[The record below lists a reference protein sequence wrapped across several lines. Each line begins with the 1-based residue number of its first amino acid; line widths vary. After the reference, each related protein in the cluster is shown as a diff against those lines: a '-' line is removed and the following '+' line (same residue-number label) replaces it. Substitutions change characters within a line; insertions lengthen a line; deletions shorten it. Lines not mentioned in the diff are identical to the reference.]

1 MSQRRSRLFTDE
13 GKQAHALAPWRSRGF
28 GVAASLVLALVA
40 PLAAGQSAVR
50 PETADAPVGIDGAR
64 EADPVA
70 APLPSFAELEA
81 AGAIIGEIRVVTN
94 NIFDTSDPRENR
106 ALFRGAN
113 ALHIKTRPSTVRRAL
128 LFEPGQRVSAPIIA
142 ETERLLRAE
151 RYLYDVRIRPVAVRD
166 GVVDIEIETRDTWT
180 LYPTVSISRSG
191 GENRSELGIT
201 ELNLLGTGSKLS
213 LGSFKDVDRDG
224 KRLEFSNENAFG
236 RRVAFD
242 LTLSDNS
249 DGSKQWLSLRRPF
262 YALDT
267 RWAAGASYADDDR
280 IEPVYNAG
288 DTIAEYRLRRRLGE
302 VFGGLSRGRVAGW
315 VQRYSLGVSLQEER
329 FALEPGRVPPA
340 ELPDDEKLI
349 GPFVRYE
356 LIEDRYVQLQNR
368 NFMGRP
374 EYFAYGLNARLQL
387 GWADTSLGSTYDAL
401 LYLIS
406 VTRGFEPAP
415 EHALFA
421 TAAVQGQYADGEVR
435 RQQAGARAQYFLSHH
450 RRWLF
455 YAALAADVLT
465 NPDATDFL
473 YLGGDNGL
481 RGYPQRY
488 QSGTQRVLLT
498 LEERL
503 YTAVFPWR
511 LFRIGAAAYVNVG
524 RAWGGTNSNMDNP
537 GWLANVGF
545 GLRLFSVRTAD
556 SNVVHMD
563 FAFPLSPGDDVR
575 SVQFLL
581 SGKSRF

>member
-1 MSQRRSRLFTDE
+1 MASGRVHGCPDPAGRARS
-13 GKQAHALAPWRSRGF
+13 
-28 GVAASLVLALVA
+28 GVAAALLALA
-40 PLAAGQSAVR
+40 M
-50 PETADAPVGIDGAR
+50 APVGASQSATGSASTEPSAGVDASSGAT
-64 EADPVA
+64 VA
-70 APLPSFAELEA
+70 AVALPSFAELEA
-81 AGAIIGEIRVVTN
+81 AGATIGGIRVVTN

-106 ALFRGAN
+106 ALYRGAN

-128 LFEPGQRVSAPIIA
+128 LFEPGQPVSASIIA
-142 ETERLLRAE
+142 ETERLLRGE

-166 GVVDIEIETRDTWT
+166 GVVDIEVETRDTWT

-191 GENRSELGIT
+191 GENRSEIGIT
-201 ELNLLGTGSKLS
+201 ELNLFGTGSKLG

-242 LTLSDNS
+242 LALSDNS
-249 DGSKQWLSLRRPF
+249 DGSTQAVSLRRPF

-288 DTIAEYRLRRRLGE
+288 ETVAEYRLRRRLGE

-315 VQRYSLGVSLQEER
+315 VQRYSLGVNLQER
-329 FALEPGRVPPA
+329 RYALEPGRVPPA
-340 ELPDDEKLI
+340 ELPDDETLI

-356 LIEDRYVQLQNR
+356 LVEDRYVQLQNR

-374 EYFAYGLNARLQL
+374 EYFAYGLNAQVQL
-387 GWADTSLGSTYDAL
+387 GWADTSFGSTYDAL
-401 LYLIS
+401 LYQLT

-415 EHALFA
+415 EQTLFA
-421 TAAVQGQYADGEVR
+421 SAAVRGQFTDGEVR
-435 RQQAGARAQYFLSHH
+435 RQQAGARAQYFVPHH
-450 RRWLF
+450 KRWLF
-455 YAALAADVLT
+455 YAALSGDVLT

-503 YTAVFPWR
+503 YTAAFPWR
-511 LFRIGAAAYVNVG
+511 LFRIGAAAYVDVG
-524 RAWGGTNSNMDNP
+524 RAWGGTNVNTENP
-537 GWLANVGF
+537 GWLANVGL

-556 SNVVHMD
+556 SNVVHID
-563 FAFPLSPGDDVR
+563 VAFPLNPGDDVR
-575 SVQFLL
+575 GAQFLL

>member
-1 MSQRRSRLFTDE
+1 VVVNEGKRARWLATWPRRS
-13 GKQAHALAPWRSRGF
+13 GVRGI
-28 GVAASLVLALVA
+28 AAAVVLAAAA
-40 PLAAGQSAVR
+40 PLAAGQSATG
-50 PETADAPVGIDGAR
+50 PAAAQSPSGTNGAR
-64 EADPVA
+64 EGAPA
-70 APLPSFAELEA
+70 AVPLPSFAELEA
-81 AGAIIGEIRVVTN
+81 AGATIGEIRVVTN

-106 ALFRGAN
+106 ALYRGAN
-113 ALHIKTRPSTVRRAL
+113 ALHIKTRPNTVRRAL
-128 LFEPGQRVSAPIIA
+128 LFEPGQRVSASIIA
-142 ETERLLRAE
+142 ETERVLRGE

-166 GVVDIEIETRDTWT
+166 GVVDIEVQTSDTWT
-180 LYPTVSISRSG
+180 LYPTLSISRSG
-191 GENRSELGIT
+191 GENKSAIGIT

-224 KRLEFSNENAFG
+224 KRMEFSNDNVFG
-236 RRVAFD
+236 RWVALD
-242 LTLSDNS
+242 LGLSDNS
-249 DGSKQWLSLRRPF
+249 DGSKQSLSLRRPF

-267 RWAAGASYADDDR
+267 RWAAGARYASDDR

-288 DTIAEYRLRRRLGE
+288 ETVAEYRLRQRLGE
-302 VFGGLSRGRVAGW
+302 VFGGLSGGRVAGW

-356 LIEDRYVQLQNR
+356 LVEDRYVQLQNR

-374 EYFAYGLNARLQL
+374 EYFAYGLSAQLQL
-387 GWADTSLGSTYDAL
+387 GWADTSFGSTYDAL
-401 LYLIS
+401 LYQLS

-415 EHALFA
+415 QHNLLA
-421 TAAVQGQYADGEVR
+421 TAAVSGQYTDGEVR
-435 RQQAGARAQYFLSHH
+435 RQQAGGRAQYFLPHH

-455 YAALAADVLT
+455 YAALAGDVLT

-503 YTAVFPWR
+503 YTAAFPWR
-511 LFRIGAAAYVNVG
+511 LIRIGAAAYVDVG
-524 RAWGGTNSNMDNP
+524 RAWGGTNINTEDP

-545 GLRLFSVRTAD
+545 GLRFFSVRTAE

-563 FAFPLSPGDDVR
+563 VAFPLSASDDVR